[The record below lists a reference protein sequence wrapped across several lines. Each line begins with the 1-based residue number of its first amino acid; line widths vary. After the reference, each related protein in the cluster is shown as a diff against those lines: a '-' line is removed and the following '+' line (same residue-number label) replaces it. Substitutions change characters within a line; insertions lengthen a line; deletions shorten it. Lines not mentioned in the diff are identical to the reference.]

1 LLTGV
6 CTTLSTIPD
15 DAVVESVH
23 QTLSEKSLLPEEHLV
38 DTGYVTAAPIID
50 SQADYRVDLIGRV
63 RINSS
68 WQTQN
73 NSKFSAEQFEVDW
86 EHQVVTCPKGHQ
98 SIIW

>member
-23 QTLSEKSLLPEEHLV
+23 QTLSEKSLLPKEHLV
-38 DTGYVTAAPIID
+38 DTGYVTVDHIVS
-50 SQADYRVDLIGRV
+50 SQANYGIELIGKV
-63 RINSS
+63 RINPS

-86 EHQVVTCPKGHQ
+86 DNQVVTCPKGHQ
-98 SIIW
+98 SK